1 MRSELSRYLHEEFS
15 GQRNRM
21 QRLWGMACWGQK
33 RGECLVKS
41 DNVDQLGDVAGPL
54 SSNNFGFYS
63 ESGEKLLGNSRQNCA
78 SCV

>member
-1 MRSELSRYLHEEFS
+1 
-15 GQRNRM
+15 
-21 QRLWGMACWGQK
+21 MACWGQK